1 MGKYKQQ
8 LEQELST
15 YLGVKNTVLFSSC
28 RNTLYT
34 LLLSLKLKKKDE
46 VIIQSFICDS
56 LPMAIEK
63 AGATA
68 IKVEVDPD
76 TFNLS
81 TNLVEK
87 KINNN
92 TKVIIFV
99 HTYGN
104 PTGITEIKALC
115 EKHKLILIEDIA
127 HALGAS
133 FNGQLAGTFGDYAV
147 YSLTKQMVNIGG
159 GALLTN
165 NNVYEVKLI
174 RDRNRQKPAW
184 LDYPKRLIASLY
196 ETRAFFLSKLVIDYV
211 RKKADLKLANA
222 LSPHFYCT
230 DIEAYLALHQ
240 LSSIKNKMARRKEN
254 YRLLKNILLND
265 LIVQNI
271 NEEAHSSYNYLSLI
285 FPDEEQRDLAV
296 KKHFLFLPPW
306 PGSKIS
312 KKIIF
317 IPNNPNFN
325 RKKIDSFAQA
335 YIKSQSLYAEAEEVK
350 LYKSKT
356 NKLRSQNKDCER

>member
-1 MGKYKQQ
+1 MTVKGMEKYKKR

-28 RNTLYT
+28 RNALYT
-34 LLLSLKLKKKDE
+34 LLLSLKLKQKDE

-63 AGATA
+63 AGATM
-68 IKVEVDPD
+68 IKVEVDPH

-81 TNLVEK
+81 EESVEK
-87 KINNN
+87 KINKN

-104 PTGITEIKALC
+104 PTGIMEIKALC
-115 EKHKLILIEDIA
+115 EKNKLILIEDIA

-133 FNGQLAGTFGDYAV
+133 FNGKLAGTFGDYTV

-165 NNVYEVKLI
+165 NDVSKIKFI
-174 RDRNRQKPAW
+174 RDGNRQKPA
-184 LDYPKRLIASLY
+184 LADYPKRLVASLY
-196 ETRAFFLSKLVIDYV
+196 ETKAFFLSKLLIDFA
-211 RKKADLKLANA
+211 KKKVDLKLANT
-222 LSPHFYCT
+222 LSPHFYFT
-230 DIEAYLALHQ
+230 ELEAFLALRQ
-240 LSSIKNKMARRKEN
+240 LPKIKDKITKRKDN
-254 YRLLKNILLND
+254 YLQLKNTLPEN
-265 LIVQNI
+265 LIIQNI
-271 NEEAHSSYNYLSLI
+271 NEEAYSSYNYLSII
-285 FPDEEQRDLAV
+285 FPNEELRDLAV

-306 PGSKIS
+306 AGSKIS
-312 KKIIF
+312 GRILF

-325 RKKIDSFAQA
+325 KKKIDFLVRACS
-335 YIKSQSLYAEAEEVK
+335 KSQGLYAETK
-350 LYKSKT
+350 G
-356 NKLRSQNKDCER
+356 NKLNNWK